1 MRLHKVHPDL
11 LDAGFAARI
20 VCRHDHLATLFEAE
34 MIASRN
40 MPETHHVVAALNEA
54 ILMTTLARP

>member
-20 VCRHDHLATLFEAE
+20 VCRHVATVFEEVE

-54 ILMTTLARP
+54 ILMTALARP